1 MQPPLRP
8 IRPALSLLRLLCLA
22 LVLFPSFADHFGGA
36 SSVKGVLAAPASP
49 NLPPTRDGVL
59 PAAPASPNLLPTRDG
74 VLPAAPASSNLPPTS
89 DNVLP
94 AAPARSPNQIPHSDS
109 DGPVEV
115 EFYLFRRDRSTGKRQ
130 EGKPSSPTENW
141 QGRVGELFTFKRDKR
156 GISVTY
162 GKELEDFAK
171 ERHARVALR
180 VGGQPLG
187 KITFKSRTAMKE
199 SSGRVTKDLGT
210 SYGQRRG
217 LLFIT
222 HGIDLLEK
230 EKDVTVEMDREY
242 YVLDSSP
249 SQVDSDEPVEVADN
263 KEKRLSHR
271 TKSGKGKWENCL
283 LSQFERVLKGIFVTY
298 GKELEDFAKQRHAN
312 VGLRAGGQLLGQ
324 ITVKSRTAMKESSRR
339 VTEALETAY
348 EQHRGLLFLEYG
360 ISLLKKEKDVKVEMD
375 RKYSVLVRDMLR
387 KMGTGDG
394 HEVPESD
401 TAWRYLYADMEAGL
415 TLMLDWGWS
424 EEDLALMR
432 SLVASQVAQ
441 SEKE

>member
-94 AAPARSPNQIPHSDS
+94 AAPARSPNQIPHCQLLISNSTVSFRLTHKFFYPSQADS

-171 ERHARVALR
+171 ERHARVAL
-180 VGGQPLG
+180 GP
-187 KITFKSRTAMKE
+187 
-199 SSGRVTKDLGT
+199 
-210 SYGQRRG
+210 
-217 LLFIT
+217 
-222 HGIDLLEK
+222 
-230 EKDVTVEMDREY
+230 
-242 YVLDSSP
+242 
-249 SQVDSDEPVEVADN
+249 
-263 KEKRLSHR
+263 
-271 TKSGKGKWENCL
+271 
-283 LSQFERVLKGIFVTY
+283 
-298 GKELEDFAKQRHAN
+298 
-312 VGLRAGGQLLGQ
+312 
-324 ITVKSRTAMKESSRR
+324 
-339 VTEALETAY
+339 
-348 EQHRGLLFLEYG
+348 
-360 ISLLKKEKDVKVEMD
+360 
-375 RKYSVLVRDMLR
+375 VRDAGKLFP
-387 KMGTGDG
+387 
-394 HEVPESD
+394 ENVPEN
-401 TAWRYLYADMEAGL
+401 
-415 TLMLDWGWS
+415 
-424 EEDLALMR
+424 
-432 SLVASQVAQ
+432 SQ
-441 SEKE
+441 

>member
-1 MQPPLRP
+1 MQIDDINGCIRGKGLWRWEHPSGPSLSTQEVHTSFPL
-8 IRPALSLLRLLCLA
+8 IIDLLVKFLISS
-22 LVLFPSFADHFGGA
+22 LVLVTLHEITKCHRREMESCQQLQLVQRIRR
-36 SSVKGVLAAPASP
+36 S
-49 NLPPTRDGVL
+49 
-59 PAAPASPNLLPTRDG
+59 
-74 VLPAAPASSNLPPTS
+74 PASSS
-89 DNVLP
+89 
-94 AAPARSPNQIPHSDS
+94 
-109 DGPVEV
+109 G
-115 EFYLFRRDRSTGKRQ
+115 EFELNPSLDRSTGKRQ

-141 QGRVGELFTFKRDKR
+141 EGRVGELFTFKRDKR

-242 YVLDSSP
+242 YVLVREMLRIKGGGDGYVLSESDHATRAFYADMEDEELVVGKSSADP
-249 SQVDSDEPVEVADN
+249 TPAASQQALKASLVTEADN

-298 GKELEDFAKQRHAN
+298 GKELEDFAKERQAK
-312 VGLRAGGQLLGQ
+312 VGLRAGGQLL
-324 ITVKSRTAMKESSRR
+324 
-339 VTEALETAY
+339 
-348 EQHRGLLFLEYG
+348 
-360 ISLLKKEKDVKVEMD
+360 EKDVKVEMD